1 MPSQR
6 TWAKLRPLLWP
17 VSLLYWGVAWWRN
30 FFYNTGFFITR
41 RVSVPVVSIG
51 NLSVG
56 GTGKTPAAIFV
67 AQHLINLGYKV
78 GIVSRGYGRRSS
90 GTLLVSDGKGIL
102 AAPDAAGDEPYL
114 IASRL
119 THVPVLVDEDRYRG
133 ATAMAGR
140 FKPDVLILDDA
151 FQHRGLTRNCD
162 IVLLDASSPLS
173 DYHIFP
179 YGTLREHFGALKRAN
194 LVVWTRT
201 NTRSP
206 HPKLKRRVADL
217 GIPQIQSEMEVSPQL
232 IEASTGS
239 MVPAEHLRGEPIL
252 ALCGIAQPLTFYHA
266 LITLGLEP
274 ETVRYYPDHYRYS
287 DDDMAYL
294 SGLTEDNRLTVV
306 TTEKDAV
313 KLDRGF
319 LAEHRVYAVRI
330 EFRLTG
336 QELKTFQDTL
346 VQYLPLPQ
354 LTRTA
359 GEA

>member
-1 MPSQR
+1 M
-6 TWAKLRPLLWP
+6 
-17 VSLLYWGVAWWRN
+17 
-30 FFYNTGFFITR
+30 
-41 RVSVPVVSIG
+41 
-51 NLSVG
+51 
-56 GTGKTPAAIFV
+56 
-67 AQHLINLGYKV
+67 
-78 GIVSRGYGRRSS
+78 
-90 GTLLVSDGKGIL
+90 VSDGKGIL

-133 ATAMAGR
+133 ATAIAGR
-140 FKPDVLILDDA
+140 FEPDVLILDDA

-179 YGTLREHFGALKRAN
+179 YGTLREHLGALKRAN

-319 LAEHRVYAVRI
+319 LDDHRVYAVRI

-346 VQYLPLPQ
+346 AQYLPLPQ
-354 LTRTA
+354 ITPA
-359 GEA
+359 MGEA